1 MRASYQEEFLGK
13 ATGQQ
18 GQLGSSLT
26 RHLRATLLETPFYNL
41 CLVTVIPSDL
51 PSTSFLPRCVKLSPG
66 VPQVSVLKKG
76 VKKLTEVG

>member
-1 MRASYQEEFLGK
+1 MLGSYKEEFLGK
-13 ATGQQ
+13 ATPQQ

-26 RHLRATLLETPFYNL
+26 QHLWATLLETSFYNL

-51 PSTSFLPRCVKLSPG
+51 PSTSFLPRCARLSPG